1 MSTSDETQTIIDLEN
16 LSVPQLSQIK
26 KQLDD
31 ELEHLT
37 TSFSQL
43 RAAQTKFRDCS
54 RSIENGVTPL
64 IKEKPILV
72 ALTTSLYV
80 PGTLAD
86 PDNIIVD
93 VGTGYYVEKSTK
105 DAIKF
110 YEKRSEEIASNLKIL
125 EGILQGKSN
134 NLRILEEVLRKKLL
148 KARPTGESG
157 STA

>member
-1 MSTSDETQTIIDLEN
+1 MSTSDETQTTIDLEN
-16 LSVPQLSQIK
+16 LSVPQLSQVK

-43 RAAQTKFRDCS
+43 RAAQSKFRDCS
-54 RSIENGVTPL
+54 RSIENGVNPL
-64 IKEKPILV
+64 VKEKPILV

-86 PDNIIVD
+86 PDNVIVD
-93 VGTGYYVEKSTK
+93 IGTGYYVEKRTK

-110 YEKRSEEIASNLKIL
+110 YEKRSEEIASNLKTL
-125 EGILQGKSN
+125 EGILHGKSN
-134 NLRILEEVLRKKLL
+134 NLRILEEGKSSFGL
-148 KARPTGESG
+148 ESRYY
-157 STA
+157 